1 MATHSRAAWD
11 EAAFVPQS
19 MRIRHATHGDLTYS
33 ISTPARLMFYDD
45 RGRPRLAVEVETD
58 DPPDDH
64 PLAAL
69 GPASIWIR
77 GIELPAPGRAG
88 LTNDVIAC
96 NDWLE
101 HGGRIA
107 EYVVFNLHDTLETR
121 DTAVRF
127 LGGGSRIQIVTLAED
142 VVRYDERARLNSVY
156 VDAVLAT
163 EPMVLADHVND

>member
-1 MATHSRAAWD
+1 MHSRAAWD

-33 ISTPARLMFYDD
+33 ISTPARFMFYDD

-58 DPPDDH
+58 DPPADH
-64 PLAAL
+64 PLAVL

-88 LTNDVIAC
+88 LVDDEVIAC
-96 NDWLE
+96 DDWLE
-101 HGGRIA
+101 DGGRVA

-127 LGGGSRIQIVTLAED
+127 LGGGSRIQIVTLADD
-142 VVRYDERARLNSVY
+142 VVHYDERARRNPVY
-156 VDAVLAT
+156 VDAVFST
-163 EPMVLADHVND
+163 EPTELADRVND